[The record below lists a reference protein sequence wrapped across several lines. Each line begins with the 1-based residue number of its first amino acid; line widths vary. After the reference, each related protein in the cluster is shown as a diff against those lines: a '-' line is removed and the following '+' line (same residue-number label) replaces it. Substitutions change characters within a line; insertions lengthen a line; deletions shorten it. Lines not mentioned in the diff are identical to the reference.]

1 MRSWPTQ
8 RKFTVAIW
16 ITLTAGYV
24 IWQGIPFDRATQLL
38 MILTAS
44 LAFSVGT
51 TTRVARVFADWVP
64 FFVLLYG
71 YDYSRGAADTFGF
84 KVRVEEIY
92 NIELSWF
99 GWLFDGQIP
108 TVWLQQHLYDSNQ
121 IAWWESL
128 VALVYVSHFV
138 VPWAI
143 VGILYVRNRALWA
156 MFARRVLIIS
166 LAALITYILIP
177 AAPPWYAA
185 KQGLSEPVARIATR
199 GWEIIGLPI
208 AGQIISLG
216 QGVVN
221 QVAAIPSL
229 HAGMAVTI
237 SLFFWSRSGFKLR
250 TFFVGYV
257 SLMTFALVFGGE
269 HYIFDAILGLGYALA
284 VEFGARFWEG
294 RYGES
299 RSISTKT
306 IKTMAKTP

>member
-1 MRSWPTQ
+1 MQSWPIE
-8 RKFTVAIW
+8 RKFAVAIW
-16 ITLTAGYV
+16 VTLAGGYV

-38 MILTAS
+38 MIVTAS
-44 LAFSVGT
+44 LAFAIGT
-51 TTRVARVFADWVP
+51 TTRAARVFADWVP
-64 FFVLLYG
+64 FFLLLYG

-99 GWLFDGQIP
+99 GWLFNGQIP
-108 TVWLQQHLYDSNQ
+108 TVWLQQNLYNPNQ
-121 IAWWESL
+121 VAWWESL
-128 VALVYVSHFV
+128 VALVYVSHFF
-138 VPWAI
+138 VPWAL
-143 VGILYVRNRALWA
+143 VGILYIKNRALWA
-156 MFARRVLIIS
+156 MFARRVITIS
-166 LAALITYILIP
+166 FASLITYLLVP

-185 KQGLSEPVARIATR
+185 KEGIGEPVARIATR

-237 SLFFWSRSGFKLR
+237 SLFFWARAGLKLR
-250 TFFVGYV
+250 TFFVFYV

-269 HYIFDAILGLGYALA
+269 HYIIDAILGLGYALA
-284 VEFGARFWEG
+284 VEFGSQIW
-294 RYGES
+294 ES
-299 RSISTKT
+299 RRSESRKMLSKAGTKT
-306 IKTMAKTP
+306 H

>member
-1 MRSWPTQ
+1 MALAS
-8 RKFTVAIW
+8 
-16 ITLTAGYV
+16 GYV
-24 IWQGIPFDRATQLL
+24 LWQGIPFDRATQLL
-38 MILTAS
+38 LILTGA

-51 TTRVARVFADWVP
+51 TTRAVRVFADWVP

-84 KVRVEEIY
+84 KVRVVEIY
-92 NIELSWF
+92 NIEMSWF
-99 GWLFDGQIP
+99 GWLFNGQIP
-108 TVWLQQHLYDSNQ
+108 TVWLQQKLYDPNQ

-138 VPWAI
+138 VPWAL
-143 VGILYVRNRALWA
+143 VGVLYVKNRELWA
-156 MFARRVLIIS
+156 KFARRVITVS
-166 LAALITYILIP
+166 FAALVTYILLP

-185 KQGLSEPVARIATR
+185 KEGIGEPVARIATR

-237 SLFFWSRSGFKLR
+237 SLFFWAQAGFKLR
-250 TFFVGYV
+250 TFFVLYV
-257 SLMTFALVFGGE
+257 TLMTFALVYGGE
-269 HYIFDAILGLGYALA
+269 HYIFDAVLGLGYALA
-284 VEFGARFWEG
+284 VEFGSRAW
-294 RYGES
+294 ES
-299 RSISTKT
+299 RRGAAAKKLPKSL
-306 IKTMAKTP
+306 IKSG

>member
-1 MRSWPTQ
+1 MRSWPKE
-8 RKFTVAIW
+8 RKFAVAIW
-16 ITLTAGYV
+16 ITLTGGYV

-38 MILTAS
+38 IILTAS
-44 LAFSVGT
+44 LAFAVGT
-51 TTRVARVFADWVP
+51 TTRAIRVFADWVP

-99 GWLFDGQIP
+99 GWLFNGQIP
-108 TVWLQQHLYDSNQ
+108 TVWLQQHLYNPNQ
-121 IAWWESL
+121 TAWWESL

-143 VGILYVRNRALWA
+143 VGILYIKNRALWI
-156 MFARRVLIIS
+156 MFARRVITIS
-166 LAALITYILIP
+166 FAALITYILVP

-185 KQGLSEPVARIATR
+185 KEGLSEPVARIATR

-237 SLFFWSRSGFKLR
+237 SLFFWARAGLMLR
-250 TFFVGYV
+250 TFLVCYV

-284 VEFGARFWEG
+284 GEFGARFWE
-294 RYGES
+294 S
-299 RSISTKT
+299 RRGQSRAKLTTNK
-306 IKTMAKTP
+306 AKTH